1 MPSPS
6 SGLRRREML
15 AALGATALGSTAGC
29 TNVLSRFAWSSPDG
43 VSLTIATVPANVDT
57 AATQMARQLET
68 NLEAAGIDAS
78 YEPQS
83 EGSLLRTALMEQDFD
98 LFVARHP
105 GVSDPDELRGLL
117 HTTFSEEAG
126 WQNPF
131 GFNEPRVDELLEAQK
146 TRTGDERMGTVTDLQ
161 IQLLERQ
168 PFTVLAYPDQL
179 SVASSDLNLERTSGG
194 LIEAHD
200 YLRLGDANP
209 DVDRL
214 RVGHLGGAI
223 TRNRNP
229 LAVAHHSRTDMLGLL
244 YEPLVKQVDDEYLP
258 WLADAVDWVD
268 DAAETT
274 VRVSLRDDLRWHD
287 DERLDAADAEFTY
300 QFLQD
305 TAMGSESTPIPAPR
319 FRSESSA
326 VTSTS
331 TPSNYDL
338 ELTFGDATRDVAIRS
353 LTVPLLPRHV
363 WIERTELVR
372 EYMTRA
378 LVWDNQPAIG
388 CGPYRFENASTG
400 DRLLLSRNEDHFLF
414 DGRDLDERYE
424 QFAGD
429 GAFDEILFDIIEQ
442 SLLLISGVG
451 DDSIDISS
459 SPIQPEHAAAAERAD
474 GVELLV
480 GDKGEFYMLGF
491 NTRRHPMGNY
501 QFRAAVARLIDRQY
515 SVDEIMYGYAQPSDS
530 PLLRTEYLADEFAW
544 NEGSNL
550 GSFPGEDGEVDRER
564 ARDVFR
570 EAGFRYSDG
579 GNLVTRN

>member
-6 SGLRRREML
+6 TGLRRREML
-15 AALGATALGSTAGC
+15 AALGATTLGATAGC
-29 TNVLSRFAWSSPDG
+29 TDALSRFAWSSPDG

-83 EGSLLRTALMEQDFD
+83 EGSLLRTVLMEQEFD
-98 LFVARHP
+98 LFIARHP

-131 GFNEPRVDELLEAQK
+131 GFNEPGIDELLEAQK
-146 TRTGDERMGTVTDLQ
+146 SQTGDGRMATVTDLQ
-161 IQLLERQ
+161 TQLLERQ
-168 PFTVLAYPDQL
+168 PFTVLAYPDQV
-179 SVASSDLNLERTSGG
+179 SVARPDLNVERTPGG
-194 LIEAHD
+194 LIDAHD

-209 DVDRL
+209 EISRL
-214 RVGHLGGAI
+214 RVGHLGGSI

-244 YEPLVKQVDDEYLP
+244 YEPLVKRVDDEYLP
-258 WLADAVDWVD
+258 WLAESVDWVD

-274 VRVSLRDDLRWHD
+274 VRVSLRDDLQWHD
-287 DERLDAADAEFTY
+287 GERVDATDAEFTY

-305 TAMGSESTPIPAPR
+305 TAMGNESTPIPAPR

-338 ELTFGDATRDVAIRS
+338 ELTFGDATRDVAHRS

-363 WIERTELVR
+363 WIERTGLVR

-378 LVWDNQPAIG
+378 LVWDNEPTIG
-388 CGPYRFENASTG
+388 CGPYRFENANVG
-400 DRLLLSRNEDHFLF
+400 NRLLLSRNEDHFLF
-414 DGRDLDERYE
+414 DGRELDERYE
-424 QFAGD
+424 QFAGE
-429 GAFDEILFDIIEQ
+429 GAFDEILFDITEQ
-442 SLLLISGVG
+442 SLLLISGVREDG
-451 DDSIDISS
+451 LDISS
-459 SPIQPEHAAAAERAD
+459 SPIQPEHAGAAEDAD
-474 GVELLV
+474 GVELLS
-480 GDKGEFYMLGF
+480 GDKGEFYVLGF

-515 SVDEIMYGYAQPSDS
+515 SVEEIMRGYATPSDS

-544 NEGSNL
+544 NDESNL
-550 GSFPGEDGEVDRER
+550 GPFPGEDGEVDRER

>member
-1 MPSPS
+1 MPSPR
-6 SGLRRREML
+6 SGPNRREML

-29 TNVLSRFAWSSPDG
+29 TNALSRFAWSSPDS

-83 EGSLLRTALMEQDFD
+83 EGSLLRTVLMEQDFD
-98 LFVARHP
+98 LFIARHP

-131 GFNEPRVDELLEAQK
+131 GFNEPAVDDLLETQK
-146 TRTGDERMGTVTDLQ
+146 TQTGDERMGTVTDLQ
-161 IQLLERQ
+161 TQLLERQ

-179 SVASSDLNLERTSGG
+179 SVASTDLNLERTPGG
-194 LIEAHD
+194 LIGAHD
-200 YLRLGDANP
+200 YLRLGAANP

-214 RVGHLGGAI
+214 RVGHLGGSI

-244 YEPLVKQVDDEYLP
+244 YEPLVKRVDGEYLP
-258 WLADAVDWVD
+258 WLAASVDWVD
-268 DAAETT
+268 DAEEMT

-287 DERLDAADAEFTY
+287 GERLDATDAEFTY

-305 TAMGSESTPIPAPR
+305 TAMGNESTPIPAPR

-331 TPSNYDL
+331 TPSNYDI
-338 ELTFGDATRDVAIRS
+338 ELSFGDATRDVAIRS
-353 LTVPLLPRHV
+353 LTVPLLPRHI
-363 WIERTELVR
+363 WIERTGLVR

-378 LVWDNQPAIG
+378 LVWDNESAIG
-388 CGPYRFENASTG
+388 CGPYRFENANVG
-400 DRLLLSRNEDHFLF
+400 NRLLLSRNGDHFLF
-414 DGRDLDERYE
+414 DGRDLDERYD

-429 GAFDEILFDIIEQ
+429 GAFEEILFDITEQ

-459 SPIQPEHAAAAERAD
+459 SPIQPEHAAGAESAD
-474 GVELLV
+474 GVELLS

-501 QFRAAVARLIDRQY
+501 QFRSAVARLIDRQY
-515 SVDEIMYGYAQPSDS
+515 SVDEIMYGHADPSDT
-530 PLLRTEYLADEFAW
+530 PLLRTDYLADEFAW
-544 NEGSNL
+544 GEGGNL
-550 GSFPGEDGEVDRER
+550 GPFPGENGEVDQKR

-570 EAGFRYSDG
+570 DAGFRYSDG

>member
-1 MPSPS
+1 MPSPR
-6 SGLRRREML
+6 SGPNRRELL
-15 AALGATALGSTAGC
+15 AAFGATALGSTAGC
-29 TNVLSRFAWSSPDG
+29 ADTLSRFAWSSPDG
-43 VSLTIATVPANVDT
+43 VSLTIETVPANVDT

-83 EGSLLRTALMEQDFD
+83 EGSLLRTVLMEQDFD
-98 LFVARHP
+98 LFIARHP

-131 GFNEPRVDELLEAQK
+131 GFNEPRVDELLEAQN
-146 TRTGDERMGTVTDLQ
+146 TQTGDERMGAVTDLQ
-161 IQLLERQ
+161 TQLLERQ

-179 SVASSDLNLERTSGG
+179 SVASTDLDLERTPNG
-194 LIEAHD
+194 LIDAHD
-200 YLRLGDANP
+200 YLRLGGANP

-214 RVGHLGGAI
+214 RVGHLGGSI

-229 LAVAHHSRTDMLGLL
+229 LAVAHHSRTEVLGLL
-244 YEPLVKQVDDEYLP
+244 YEPLVRRVDDEYLP
-258 WLADAVDWVD
+258 WLAESVEWVD
-268 DAAETT
+268 GAAETT
-274 VRVSLRDDLRWHD
+274 IRVSLRDDLRWHD
-287 DERLDAADAEFTY
+287 GERLDAVDAEFTY

-305 TAMGSESTPIPAPR
+305 TAMGNESTPVPAPR

-326 VTSTS
+326 VASTS
-331 TPSNYDL
+331 TPSNYEL

-363 WIERTELVR
+363 WIERTGLVR

-378 LVWDNQPAIG
+378 LVWDNQPALG
-388 CGPYRFENASTG
+388 CGPYRFENANVG
-400 DRLLLSRNEDHFLF
+400 NRLLLSRNEDHFLF
-414 DGRDLDERYE
+414 DGRELDERYE
-424 QFAGD
+424 QFAGE
-429 GAFDEILFDIIEQ
+429 GAFDELLFDITEQ
-442 SLLLISGVG
+442 SLLLINGVR
-451 DDSIDISS
+451 DDSIDISA
-459 SPIQPEHAAAAERAD
+459 SPILPEHASGAESTD
-474 GVELLV
+474 GVELLS

-515 SVDEIMYGYAQPSDS
+515 AVDEIMYGYAQPSDS
-530 PLLRTEYLADEFAW
+530 PLLRTEYLPDEFAW
-544 NEGSNL
+544 DEGGNL
-550 GSFPGEDGEVDRER
+550 GPFPGEDGEVDQER

-579 GNLVTRN
+579 GNLVTRD